1 MYKFSIRLLTLAMF
15 AMTSAAVYM
24 IAPAKAATE
33 NGTTVKKK
41 HKKARVNSESGQMR
55 APATS
60 SQSPPNMSDDPNRKV
75 SY

>member
-1 MYKFSIRLLTLAMF
+1 MRKFAVRLLTLAMF
-15 AMTSAAVYM
+15 TMASAAVYM
-24 IAPAKAATE
+24 VAPAKAATE

-60 SQSPPNMSDDPNRKV
+60 SQYPSNMSDDPNRKV

>member
-1 MYKFSIRLLTLAMF
+1 MHKFAIRLLTLAMF
-15 AMTSAAVYM
+15 AMASAAVYM
-24 IAPAKAATE
+24 VAPAKAAAE

-41 HKKARVNSESGQMR
+41 HKKTTVHSENGQMR

-60 SQSPPNMSDDPNRKV
+60 SQYPSNMSDDPNRKI

>member
-1 MYKFSIRLLTLAMF
+1 MHKFAIRLLTLAMF
-15 AMTSAAVYM
+15 AMTSAAIYM
-24 IAPAKAATE
+24 VAPAKAATE

-41 HKKARVNSESGQMR
+41 HKKVHSESGQMR

>member
-1 MYKFSIRLLTLAMF
+1 MNKSAIRLLTLAMF
-15 AMTSAAVYM
+15 AMTSAALPL

-41 HKKARVNSESGQMR
+41 HKKTSSDGGQMR
-55 APATS
+55 APTTS
-60 SQSPPNMSDDPNRKV
+60 SQYPPNMADDPSRKI